1 MRAQWFLGA
10 VSICW
15 MGFVSIANAEVKL
28 PKIFSNSMVLQRDR
42 AVPVWGWDNP
52 GTEVTVSI
60 GEASAKA
67 KADATGKWTVQ
78 LPAMKAGGP
87 YIVKVE
93 GSSKVEF
100 SDVLFGE
107 VWLCSGQS
115 NMEWTVNSSL
125 NPKEETAAAKYPTI
139 RHIKIPLVPAD
150 KPQTD
155 VKSGSWQVCSPTT
168 AGNFTAVGY
177 FFAVNLQKELNVPV
191 GLIGSNWGGTRIEPW
206 TNPEGF
212 NSVPALSDISSK
224 LATFPTKNAQGVVA
238 NQSPLA
244 GS

>member
-10 VSICW
+10 VSIYW

-67 KADATGKWTVQ
+67 KADAAGKWTVQ

-87 YIVKVE
+87 HIVKVE

-100 SDVLFGE
+100 SDVL
-107 VWLCSGQS
+107 L
-115 NMEWTVNSSL
+115 
-125 NPKEETAAAKYPTI
+125 AKYGFAPANPT
-139 RHIKIPLVPAD
+139 
-150 KPQTD
+150 
-155 VKSGSWQVCSPTT
+155 W
-168 AGNFTAVGY
+168 N
-177 FFAVNLQKELNVPV
+177 
-191 GLIGSNWGGTRIEPW
+191 GL
-206 TNPEGF
+206 
-212 NSVPALSDISSK
+212 
-224 LATFPTKNAQGVVA
+224 
-238 NQSPLA
+238 
-244 GS
+244 